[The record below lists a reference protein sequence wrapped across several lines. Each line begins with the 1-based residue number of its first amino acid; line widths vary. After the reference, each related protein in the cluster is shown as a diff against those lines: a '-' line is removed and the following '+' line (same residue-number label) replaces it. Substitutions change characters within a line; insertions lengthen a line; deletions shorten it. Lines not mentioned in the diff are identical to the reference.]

1 MLKYFYRMKF
11 LLSLADKVKKEL
23 GKTGGNT
30 KEEQLFRLGREQ
42 FKSLVKRGLGIP
54 VVLL

>member
-1 MLKYFYRMKF
+1 MKF
-11 LLSLADKVKKEL
+11 LLFLADKVKKEL
-23 GKTGGNT
+23 GKTRGNT

>member
-1 MLKYFYRMKF
+1 MKF
-11 LLSLADKVKKEL
+11 LLFLADKVKKEL

-42 FKSLVKRGLGIP
+42 FKSLAKRGLGIP

>member
-1 MLKYFYRMKF
+1 MKF
-11 LLSLADKVKKEL
+11 FSILTSKVKKEL
-23 GKTGGNT
+23 GKTGGNI

-42 FKSLVKRGLGIP
+42 FKSLAKRGLGIP